1 MDKGLIVHALLFNEK
16 KEALLIR
23 RSLSEDVLPG
33 VWDIPGGTLHDGE
46 DPIEGAIRET
56 SEEVG
61 LNVKNISLFHY
72 TSNVDQKKNK
82 QFVRL
87 IFIGACNNLDV
98 VLNPED
104 HDKYQWVSISE
115 LPQDMKLVDYLP
127 DVFNV
132 LKKKQHLLASY
143 YAHTR

>member
-1 MDKGLIVHALLFNEK
+1 MHALLFNEK
-16 KEALLIR
+16 QEALLIR

-127 DVFNV
+127 DVFNI

>member
-16 KEALLIR
+16 QEALLIR

-127 DVFNV
+127 DVFNI

>member
-1 MDKGLIVHALLFNEK
+1 VHALLFNEK
-16 KEALLIR
+16 QEALLIR

-127 DVFNV
+127 DVFNI

>member
-16 KEALLIR
+16 QEALLIR

-56 SEEVG
+56 VEEVG
-61 LNVKNISLFHY
+61 LNVKNLSLFHY

-104 HDKYQWVSISE
+104 HDKYQWVSIGD
-115 LPQDMKLVDYLP
+115 LPQDIKLVDYLP
-127 DVFNV
+127 DVFNI
-132 LKKKQHLLASY
+132 LEKKQHPLASY
-143 YAHTR
+143 YAHAR

>member
-16 KEALLIR
+16 QEALLIR
-23 RSLSEDVLPG
+23 RSLSEDVFPG
-33 VWDIPGGTLHDGE
+33 IWDIPGGTLHNGE
-46 DPIEGAIRET
+46 DPMKGAARET
-56 SEEVG
+56 MEEVG
-61 LNVKNISLFHY
+61 LNVKNLSLFHY

-87 IFIGACNNLDV
+87 IFIGSCNNLDV

-143 YAHTR
+143 HVHTK